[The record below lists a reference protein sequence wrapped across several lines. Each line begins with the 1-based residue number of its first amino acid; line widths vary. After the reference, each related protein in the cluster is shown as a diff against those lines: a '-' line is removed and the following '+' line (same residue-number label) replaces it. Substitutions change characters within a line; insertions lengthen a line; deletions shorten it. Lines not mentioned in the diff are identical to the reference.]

1 MKYLVVRS
9 TVRIILSIM
18 LPLYIF
24 DVLVTINRLNLIT
37 VFIEILVVIVFYK
50 ITENINKVVQ
60 QKLFGSH

>member
-1 MKYLVVRS
+1 
-9 TVRIILSIM
+9 M